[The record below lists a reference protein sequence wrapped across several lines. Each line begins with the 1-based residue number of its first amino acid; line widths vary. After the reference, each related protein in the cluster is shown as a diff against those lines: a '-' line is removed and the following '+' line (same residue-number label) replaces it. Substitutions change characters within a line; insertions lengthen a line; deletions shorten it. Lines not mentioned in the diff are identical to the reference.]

1 MTLKPEISKSIFYD
15 RFKEIIEK
23 MGFDKLELK
32 ADVEQ
37 AAEVVMTDK
46 GHLDPNPIPI
56 SKEDVVKCLNDIK
69 AGNL

>member
-1 MTLKPEISKSIFYD
+1 MTE
-15 RFKEIIEK
+15 
-23 MGFDKLELK
+23 
-32 ADVEQ
+32 
-37 AAEVVMTDK
+37 K